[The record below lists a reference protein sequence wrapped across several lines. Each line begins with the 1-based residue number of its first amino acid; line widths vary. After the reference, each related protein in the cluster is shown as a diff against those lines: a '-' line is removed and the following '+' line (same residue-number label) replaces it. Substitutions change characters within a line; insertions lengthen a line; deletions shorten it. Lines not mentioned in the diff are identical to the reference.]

1 MNKQLQIKLET
12 ELEYLKLPWLRENYK
27 SATGEAAKKQLGQLD
42 FLASIIT
49 DEANHRQERAT
60 QRRIKQAR
68 FPVIKALDQFQWSHP
83 EKINRDL
90 VQHLFTLNFVK
101 QHSNV
106 VFLGPPGM
114 GKSHLSIALAY
125 HACSHGHTVRFDTA
139 INIINRLDTA
149 QKVGNFGSVMR
160 SYCSPEIII
169 IDELGFLPVNQR
181 GADLL
186 FQVISA
192 RYERGSMIITSNR
205 QFDQWPLIFN
215 NDSIIASAI
224 LDRVLHHCEVVTIEG
239 KSFRM
244 KKTRTITSD

>member
-27 SATGEAAKKQLGQLD
+27 SATEEAAKKQIGQLD
-42 FLASIIT
+42 FLASIIA
-49 DEANHRQERAT
+49 DEANTRQERAT

-68 FPVIKALDQFQWSHP
+68 FPVIKALDQFQWNHP

-106 VFLGPPGM
+106 VFLGSPGL

-244 KKTRTITSD
+244 KKRRTITSD